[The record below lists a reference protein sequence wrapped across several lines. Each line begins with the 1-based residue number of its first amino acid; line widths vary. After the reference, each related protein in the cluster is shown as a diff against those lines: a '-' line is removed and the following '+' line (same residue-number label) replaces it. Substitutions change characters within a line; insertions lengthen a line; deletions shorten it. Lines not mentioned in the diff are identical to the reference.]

1 MSRFVGLKPEKNVE
15 RAPKQEEQE
24 EKEVKEDKKK

>member
-15 RAPKQEEQE
+15 KTPKQE
-24 EKEVKEDKKK
+24 EKEVKEDKKNK